1 MQQSHPLRLGTIPAF
16 CCLTHIMVE
25 VSVRRDRVPAAWQ
38 TCTKAVEPISEPQQR
53 KGAGVP
59 HISCERRMDL
69 STQSVESGSWKPSVI
84 EMVYG
89 IHEQ

>member
-1 MQQSHPLRLGTIPAF
+1 
-16 CCLTHIMVE
+16 MVE